1 MTYRTLNSYLKETF
15 GTKVYKLS
23 LSTGC
28 TCPNR
33 DGKCGIGGCIFCS
46 QGGSGDFA
54 QSGSDIDAQIQKAKA
69 MVSKKFPPSIK
80 EEDRRYIAYFQSF
93 TNTYAPAQKLRP
105 IFTAAIKHPQVVA
118 LSIATRPDCLEE
130 EIISLLKELNQTKP
144 VWVELGLQTIREDTA
159 RFINRGYNL
168 AVFQKAYDAL
178 KKAGLKVIV
187 HVIVCLPGE
196 GIEDA
201 KNTIRYLAEQ
211 KSAPDGIKI
220 QLLHVL
226 KGTRLY
232 ELYQKDSS
240 IVNLPSLEEYCSM
253 LKELLPLIPPQT
265 VIHRLTGDG
274 AKKDLVAPLWSAN
287 KKKVLN
293 AIRKALSQ
301 N

>member
-1 MTYRTLNSYLKETF
+1 MTYRTLDSYLKETF

-33 DGKCGIGGCIFCS
+33 DGKCGSGGCIFCS

-54 QSGSDIDAQIQKAKA
+54 QSGSNIDSQIEKAKLL
-69 MVSKKFPPSIK
+69 VSAKFPPSIK
-80 EEDRRYIAYFQSF
+80 EEDRLYIAYFQSF
-93 TNTYAPAQKLRP
+93 TNTYAPEEKLRP
-105 IFTAAIKHPQVVA
+105 IFTAAINRPEIAA
-118 LSIATRPDCLEE
+118 LSIATRPDCLQEP
-130 EIISLLKELNQTKP
+130 IITLLKELNQTKP

-159 RFINRGYNL
+159 RFINRGYDL

-178 KKAGLKVIV
+178 KEAGLKVIV

-201 KNTIRYLAEQ
+201 KNTLRYLAKQ
-211 KSAPDGIKI
+211 KPTLDGIKI

-226 KGTRLY
+226 RGTKLY

-240 IVNLPSLEEYCSM
+240 IVKLPTLEEYCSM

-274 AKKDLVAPLWSAN
+274 AKKDLIAPLWTAN
-287 KKKVLN
+287 KKQVLN
-293 AIRKALSQ
+293 TIRKTLSQ
-301 N
+301 P